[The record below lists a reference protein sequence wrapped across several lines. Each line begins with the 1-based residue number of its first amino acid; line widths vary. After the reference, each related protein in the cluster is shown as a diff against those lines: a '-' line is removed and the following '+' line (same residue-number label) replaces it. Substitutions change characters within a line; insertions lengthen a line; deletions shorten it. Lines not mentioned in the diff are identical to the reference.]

1 MTAPEQDSLLEDV
14 APEPVVAPA
23 GAEATAPDVSAG
35 ESVEGAQNNPVQ
47 EEMPFALVYGQAFTK
62 LPQDLYIPPDALEV
76 ILEAFEGPLDL
87 LLYLIKRQ
95 NLDILDIPVA
105 QITVQ
110 YMEYVE
116 LMKNLN
122 LELAAEYL
130 VMAALLGEIK
140 SRMLLPRQAGE
151 EEDELDPRAE
161 LIRRLQEY
169 ERFKKAAEDIEVM
182 PRVGREIHLGAAEP
196 PVYERPKLH
205 PDVDLR
211 EVLLALQ
218 DVLHRADMF
227 ESHQVTRE
235 KLSTRER
242 MTQVLER
249 LGNERFVP
257 FVSLF
262 TYEEGRL
269 GVVVT
274 FLAILELVK
283 ESLIELV
290 QGEAFGPIHVRAR
303 AAAHEGSDELR
314 EAADDDT
321 EDAYEM
327 RSPAPDAFSH
337 EHAGVE
343 MSAETLLEDAAGP
356 FDPAVLRYVEPAAPE
371 AVSAAADQQPESA
384 VASRD
389 SSAATASAPFHPDA
403 VTADNIATAETEES
417 DDVTR

>member
-1 MTAPEQDSLLEDV
+1 MTAPEQDSLLEDA
-14 APEPVVAPA
+14 APEAPA
-23 GAEATAPDVSAG
+23 DAAGSVPAVDAAATAAEAA
-35 ESVEGAQNNPVQ
+35 EGAPNNPVQ
-47 EEMPFALVYGQAFTK
+47 EEMPFALVYGQAVTK

-169 ERFKKAAEDIEVM
+169 ERFKKAAEDIEEM
-182 PRVGREIHLGAAEP
+182 PRVGRDIHLVSAEP
-196 PVYERPKLH
+196 PVYERPKQH

-218 DVLHRADMF
+218 EVLHRADMF

-249 LGNERFVP
+249 LGNDRFVP

-290 QGEAFGPIHVRAR
+290 QSEAFGPIHVRAR
-303 AAAHEGSDELR
+303 AAAHEGAEELPDLEGE
-314 EAADDDT
+314 EAQ
-321 EDAYEM
+321 DAYEM

-337 EHAGVE
+337 EHEGLE

-356 FDPAVLRYVEPAAPE
+356 FDPAVLRYVDTDAPD
-371 AVSAAADQQPESA
+371 AD
-384 VASRD
+384 
-389 SSAATASAPFHPDA
+389 AATLHTDAVQPDA
-403 VTADNIATAETEES
+403 VTAADTATAETEES